1 MNLLDKVVSVFSP
14 EAGVKRAAARS
25 MLDQYRER
33 EYAAAQHGR
42 RNKAWRA
49 RSTSANVE
57 VGGAL
62 RALRDRARAFVRDR
76 WAGQRILDVLVSH
89 VVGTG
94 ILVVADT
101 GSDRADKAFNSSFE
115 EWQEICD
122 AEGVLNFGAHQ
133 ALSVRSMVEGGEDV
147 TRFIDLSISEA
158 NGTVPFRLLGLEG
171 DCIDSSRDRIDG
183 SGSRLGV
190 ELGDWGRRLGL
201 WLHREHPG
209 DAYASPVGGSSL
221 VEWDD
226 LCHIYR
232 PLRRGQIRGLS
243 WFAPLLL
250 SANEIQDLMEAAI
263 VQARTQASFAGFMK
277 RQPGGMAVLGGEKD
291 DKGKSITRIEP
302 GMIVDI
308 GESDITFAN
317 PSSQSAFAET
327 YIAGMQAMAAGAG
340 LTYDQ
345 LTGDLRQSNYSS
357 LRAGKIEFRR
367 LVEQIQWHI
376 LGPRLCM
383 PIARRFTDRA
393 ILSGRL
399 QRRRD
404 GYRTRLVMPANEPI
418 DPKKDLEADILAVRS
433 GRMSPQ
439 DFISGWGNDW
449 RTVVNDFKAFF
460 AFADDQKIV
469 LDIDP
474 RRPVN
479 GSQKP
484 ADPPPQE

>member
-277 RQPGGMAVLGGEKD
+277 RQPGGWPYLA
-291 DKGKSITRIEP
+291 
-302 GMIVDI
+302 
-308 GESDITFAN
+308 
-317 PSSQSAFAET
+317 
-327 YIAGMQAMAAGAG
+327 
-340 LTYDQ
+340 
-345 LTGDLRQSNYSS
+345 
-357 LRAGKIEFRR
+357 
-367 LVEQIQWHI
+367 
-376 LGPRLCM
+376 
-383 PIARRFTDRA
+383 ARRTIRA
-393 ILSGRL
+393 
-399 QRRRD
+399 
-404 GYRTRLVMPANEPI
+404 
-418 DPKKDLEADILAVRS
+418 
-433 GRMSPQ
+433 SP
-439 DFISGWGNDW
+439 S
-449 RTVVNDFKAFF
+449 
-460 AFADDQKIV
+460 
-469 LDIDP
+469 P
-474 RRPVN
+474 
-479 GSQKP
+479 GSSR
-484 ADPPPQE
+484 A